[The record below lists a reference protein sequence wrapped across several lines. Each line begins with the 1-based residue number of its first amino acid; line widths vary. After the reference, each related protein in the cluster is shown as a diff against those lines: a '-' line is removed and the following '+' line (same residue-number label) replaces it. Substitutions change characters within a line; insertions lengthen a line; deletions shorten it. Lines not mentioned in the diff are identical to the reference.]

1 MEKLAEYLTNNS
13 FEQTELSEDIV
24 SEYYFRSERKKED
37 ERWLKN
43 NRKYIVEG
51 LKSLGVDKKQVADY
65 QVILTNVDKSGFN
78 MDKVLEFL
86 QTKGLTKYLKFVVDE
101 NKLTEGI
108 ENGEIDVNELTEYA
122 WEEKRTP
129 RLTVK
134 KVST

>member
-1 MEKLAEYLTNNS
+1 MEKLAEYLTSNS

-65 QVILTNVDKSGFN
+65 RVILTNVDKSGFN

-122 WEEKRTP
+122 WEEKWTP